1 MAPESNAAED
11 YQRIV
16 DWLVDGPRAAEQ
28 GEIAQ
33 AVGS

>member
-16 DWLVDGPRAAEQ
+16 DWLVDGPGIGGQSEV
-28 GEIAQ
+28 AQ